1 MFNRL
6 LVLVKAE
13 IDSLIQTHKSC
24 ILYIATRTYL
34 RSIRRYQIYKLRQY
48 FMEAKLRTNQGAEDK
63 A

>member
-1 MFNRL
+1 MFVRL

-13 IDSLIQTHKSC
+13 IDPLLQTTKSR

-34 RSIRRYQIYKLRQY
+34 WSIRRYQIYKLRQY
-48 FMEAKLRTNQGAEDK
+48 FKEAKLGTNQGAEDK